1 MNNKCQNV
9 FIEQVYDL
17 QYNFINMDNNTKW
30 ISCFNSKI
38 EEFMTD
44 LISSYP
50 NDKDFLM
57 FKQSFKM
64 LKLVDDTKPAVLFK
78 MYTMKYIDQ
87 ITSKDEKFF
96 LDHDFK
102 DELNSSDNQDFSSEM
117 LSKLKSYWS
126 TMSSENKE
134 AIWNYLNL
142 LCKIILKI
150 Q

>member
-1 MNNKCQNV
+1 
-9 FIEQVYDL
+9 
-17 QYNFINMDNNTKW
+17 MDNNTKW
-30 ISCFNSKI
+30 ISCFNSKL

-50 NDKDFLM
+50 DDKDFLM
-57 FKQSFKM
+57 FKQSYKM
-64 LKLVDDTKPAVLFK
+64 LKLVDDTKPVILFK
-78 MYTMKYIDQ
+78 MYTMKYVDQ

-117 LSKLKSYWS
+117 LTKLKSYWS

>member
-1 MNNKCQNV
+1 
-9 FIEQVYDL
+9 
-17 QYNFINMDNNTKW
+17 MDNNTKW
-30 ISCFNSKI
+30 ISCFNSKLD
-38 EEFMTD
+38 EFMTD

-50 NDKDFLM
+50 SDKDFLM
-57 FKQSFKM
+57 FKQSYKM
-64 LKLVDDTKPAVLFK
+64 LKLVDDTKPALLFK

-102 DELNSSDNQDFSSEM
+102 DELNTSDNQDFSSE
-117 LSKLKSYWS
+117 LLNKLKSYWS
-126 TMSSENKE
+126 TMSSENKD

>member
-1 MNNKCQNV
+1 
-9 FIEQVYDL
+9 
-17 QYNFINMDNNTKW
+17 MDNNTKW
-30 ISCFNSKI
+30 ISCFNSKL

-57 FKQSFKM
+57 FKQSYKM
-64 LKLVDDTKPAVLFK
+64 LKLVDDTKPTLLFK

-102 DELNSSDNQDFSSEM
+102 DELCSSDNQDFSSEM
-117 LSKLKSYWS
+117 LRKLKSYWS
-126 TMSSENKE
+126 TMSYENKE

>member
-1 MNNKCQNV
+1 M
-9 FIEQVYDL
+9 ELDT
-17 QYNFINMDNNTKW
+17 NTKW
-30 ISCFNSKI
+30 ISCFNSKL

-50 NDKDFLM
+50 DDKDFIM
-57 FKQSFKM
+57 FKQSYRM
-64 LKLVDDTKPAVLFK
+64 LKLVDDTKPALLFK

-87 ITSKDEKFF
+87 ITTKDEKFF
-96 LDHDFK
+96 LDHDFN
-102 DELNSSDNQDFSSEM
+102 DELNSSDNKDFSSEM
-117 LSKLKSYWS
+117 LTKLKSYWS